1 MSKGDSQ
8 YALVTGASSGIGE
21 CFARM
26 LAARKQ
32 NLILVARS
40 KDKLVALGKEL
51 SAAHGIA
58 AEPVECDMG
67 VTGAAGRLAA
77 LTSDRKLEVEL
88 LINNAGF
95 GARRRFHE
103 IPLER
108 QSQMIRLNVM
118 ALVELTHYLLPA
130 MVKARRGGIINVS
143 STASFQPLAYT
154 NVYGATKAF
163 VTNFSMGLAEELR
176 SAGVKV
182 VTLCPGG
189 TRTNFGVAS
198 GYEVTNLPG
207 GSQSSEEVVTLALK
221 ALDRGGGLVVPGIR
235 NKAGVFVQRIVPRS
249 WVAKG
254 AAKIFK
260 V

>member
-1 MSKGDSQ
+1 MSTIDSP
-8 YALVTGASSGIGE
+8 YAVVTGASSGIGE

-26 LAARKQ
+26 LAARGH

-40 KDKLVALGKEL
+40 MDKLAALGKEL

-58 AEPVECDMG
+58 AEPMECDLS
-67 VTGAAGRLAA
+67 VTGAAERLAA
-77 LTSDRKLEVEL
+77 MLRERKLQVDL

-95 GARRRFHE
+95 GARGKFHE
-103 IPLER
+103 LPLER

-118 ALVELTHYLLPA
+118 ALVELTHYLLPGI
-130 MVKARRGGIINVS
+130 VKARTGGIINVS

-163 VTNFSMGLAEELR
+163 VTSFSMALAEEVR
-176 SAGVKV
+176 SSGIRV

-198 GYEVTNLPG
+198 GYDVTNLPG
-207 GSQSSEEVVTLALK
+207 GSQSSEEVVTAALK
-221 ALDRGGGLVVPGIR
+221 ALDHGGGLVIPGFKNR
-235 NKAGVFVQRIVPRS
+235 AGVFVQRFVPRS
-249 WVAKG
+249 WVVKG
-254 AAKIFK
+254 AARIFK

>member
-1 MSKGDSQ
+1 MATENTR

-40 KDKLVALGKEL
+40 KDKLAALAQEL
-51 SAAHGIA
+51 SSAHGIV
-58 AEPVECDMG
+58 AERVECDLS
-67 VTGAAGRLAA
+67 VTGAAERLAA
-77 LTSDRKLEVEL
+77 LTLERNLQVEL

-95 GARRRFHE
+95 GARGRFHE

-118 ALVELTHYLLPA
+118 AMVELTHFLLPA

-163 VTNFSMGLAEELR
+163 VTSFSLALAEEVR
-176 SAGVKV
+176 DSGVSV
-182 VTLCPGG
+182 VTFCPGG

-198 GYEVTNLPG
+198 GYSVTNLPG
-207 GSQSSEEVVTLALK
+207 GSHSVEQVVPLALK
-221 ALDRGGGLVVPGIR
+221 ALERGGGLVVPGTK
-235 NKAGVFVQRIVPRS
+235 NKAGVFVQRFVPRR
-249 WVAKG
+249 WVARG
-254 AAKIFK
+254 AARIFK

>member
-1 MSKGDSQ
+1 MTTENFQ

-40 KDKLVALGKEL
+40 GDKLAALAEEFTATQGV
-51 SAAHGIA
+51 A
-58 AEPVECDMG
+58 AEPVECDLSA
-67 VTGAAGRLAA
+67 TGAAERLATQ
-77 LTSDRKLEVEL
+77 LQERKLEVNL
-88 LINNAGF
+88 LVNNAGF
-95 GARRRFHE
+95 GARGRFHE
-103 IPLER
+103 VPLER

-118 ALVELTHYLLPA
+118 ALVELTHFLLPA

-163 VTNFSMGLAEELR
+163 VTSFSLALAEELR
-176 SAGVKV
+176 GTGVRV

-189 TRTNFGVAS
+189 TRTNFGMAS
-198 GYEVTNLPG
+198 GYSVARLPG
-207 GSQSSEEVVTLALK
+207 GSQSVEEVVPLALK
-221 ALDRGGGLVVPGIR
+221 ALERGGGLVVPGTK
-235 NKAGVFVQRIVPRS
+235 NKAGVFVQRFVPRS
-249 WVAKG
+249 WVARG
-254 AAKIFK
+254 AARIFK

>member
-1 MSKGDSQ
+1 MITENLK

-21 CFARM
+21 CFARI

-51 SAAHGIA
+51 SAAHGIT
-58 AEPVECDMG
+58 AEPLECDLS
-67 VTGAAGRLAA
+67 VAGAAGRLAA
-77 LTSDRKLEVEL
+77 VLSERKLHVEL

-95 GARRRFHE
+95 GARGKFHE

-163 VTNFSMGLAEELR
+163 VTSFSVGLGEELR
-176 SAGVKV
+176 SSGVTV

-198 GYEVTNLPG
+198 GYDVTNLPG
-207 GSQSSEEVVTLALK
+207 GSQSSEEVVTVALK
-221 ALDRGGGLVVPGIR
+221 ALYRGGGLVVPGSK
-235 NKAGVFVQRIVPRS
+235 NKAGVFVQRFVPRR

-254 AAKIFK
+254 AARIFK